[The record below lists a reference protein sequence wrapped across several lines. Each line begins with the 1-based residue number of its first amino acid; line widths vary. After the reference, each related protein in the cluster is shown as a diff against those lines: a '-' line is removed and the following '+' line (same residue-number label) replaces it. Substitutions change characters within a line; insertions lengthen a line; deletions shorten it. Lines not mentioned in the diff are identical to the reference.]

1 VESSIDGPETLGL
14 VLREAR
20 HRHNLSQEE
29 LARRL
34 GISQRYVS
42 ELEAGKSGILMKRLF
57 QIMLELDVSLTAEI
71 RRSHDGHE

>member
-1 VESSIDGPETLGL
+1 MRSNVENPETLGL

-20 HRHNLSQEE
+20 HQHELSQEE

-42 ELEAGKSGILMKRLF
+42 ELEGGKPGILMQRLF
-57 QIMLELDVSLTAEI
+57 EIMRELDISLTAEI
-71 RRSHDGHE
+71 RRPGNQHG